1 MKLSDIMSSMQ
12 LSGYA
17 EVAMLLFMG
26 AFVAVSISLLRN
38 RDREEWE
45 RCRHLPLDCESDASP
60 AHRPPAP

>member
-26 AFVAVSISLLRN
+26 AFIAVSISLFAN
-38 RDREEWE
+38 RDSAEWE
-45 RCRHLPLDCESDASP
+45 RCRHLPLDLEGGDSP
-60 AHRPPAP
+60 AKQSTAP

>member
-26 AFVAVSISLLRN
+26 AFLAVSISLLRN
-38 RDREEWE
+38 RDSEEWE
-45 RCRHLPLDCESDASP
+45 RCRHLPLDREGDASP
-60 AHRPPAP
+60 ATRPPAP